1 MSSTKDS
8 RAVLLFAAGC
18 LTGAGV
24 AAAVVSARKA
34 RAAEREAQTDCPA
47 ADMAAQQP
55 SSIPGSSNKADSS
68 PAAVGGYR
76 PHQHEAKIKERIDRM
91 ERNESFRA
99 FADTTAVHHHASV
112 CTNLTAQL
120 VIDLTAALCEAINT
134 SSSVKVTSN
143 HQSLIALHAPCS
155 MHCTLQIDEHAVERS
170 SVTVR
175 VPATSANM
183 GPGFDCLGMALNIWS
198 EVTISRSE

>member
-91 ERNESFRA
+91 ERNESFRGERLGSS
-99 FADTTAVHHHASV
+99 TRS
-112 CTNLTAQL
+112 
-120 VIDLTAALCEAINT
+120 ALREMIREEVVSFQC
-134 SSSVKVTSN
+134 
-143 HQSLIALHAPCS
+143 C
-155 MHCTLQIDEHAVERS
+155 RS
-170 SVTVR
+170 T
-175 VPATSANM
+175 
-183 GPGFDCLGMALNIWS
+183 F
-198 EVTISRSE
+198 